1 MTDKALPTISANLA
15 RRHVIMGLSMI
26 GVAGT
31 AALRMPQ
38 TLAKPIAT
46 KKFDSMIPR
55 SVGKWGVNTSSEFVL
70 PPPDSM
76 TERLYDNLLTRAYV
90 APEESPVLLLIAYN
104 NSQDGVLQVHR
115 PEVCYPVAGYRLTE
129 TRILDVPTNG
139 DQTIRARS
147 FTATAPTRTE
157 HVLYWTRVGPHMPTS
172 WAEQRMAVVK
182 ENLKKIE
189 PDGLMFRLSIVSD
202 DAQLALQ
209 TMKRFVLEFHAS
221 LTPPARAL
229 LFGNR

>member
-1 MTDKALPTISANLA
+1 MTDDISAAVGISLT
-15 RRHVIMGLSMI
+15 RRHALMGLSMI
-26 GVAGT
+26 GVAGI

-38 TLAKPIAT
+38 TLAKPIES
-46 KKFDSMIPR
+46 KKFESMIPR
-55 SVGKWGVNTSSEFVL
+55 TVGKWGVNASSEFVL

-90 APEESPVLLLIAYN
+90 APEERPVLMLIAYN

-115 PEVCYPVAGYRLTE
+115 PEVCYPVAGYKLSE
-129 TRILDVPTNG
+129 TKILDVPTNG
-139 DQTIRARS
+139 DQTIRGRA

-202 DAQLALQ
+202 DAQSALQ
-209 TMKRFVLEFHAS
+209 TMTSFVKEFNGV
-221 LTPPARAL
+221 LDGPARVL
-229 LFGNR
+229 LFGK